1 VTDSISKPRYLKRL
15 SWVLGI
21 VALVMSILTVALIHQ
36 YAATRPMVMQE
47 GRSHPVKIHASTVY
61 LTQGE
66 YAAAFVSHAVTIV
79 AIGAFLGVLMK
90 SRRKT

>member
-1 VTDSISKPRYLKRL
+1 MTDSISKPGSLKRL
-15 SWVLGI
+15 SWALGI
-21 VALVMSILTVALIHQ
+21 VALVMSVLTVALIHQ
-36 YAATRPMVMQE
+36 YGASRPMVMQE
-47 GRSHPVKIHASTVY
+47 GHSHPVKIHARTVY

-66 YAAAFVSHAVTIV
+66 YAAVFVSHAVTIV